1 MSGRPGIGMSGNF
14 GGQRPSMMSGR
25 LGNPGRPGNFGKVVN
40 ISISLPRIPLRL
52 VAFISVII
60 VR

>member
-1 MSGRPGIGMSGNF
+1 MSGNF